1 MKAESVSP
9 EELQLWLA
17 GYVLGDLSPEEADR
31 LEALL
36 KLRPELHRELQAL
49 QQALET
55 AYGVEEKQP
64 PPALRASLLQHM
76 RSRQPNRCA
85 PPPGLPRDPV
95 SGSGAWGRWPQ
106 A

>member
-36 KLRPELHRELQAL
+36 KLRPELHRELQL
-49 QQALET
+49 CN
-55 AYGVEEKQP
+55 
-64 PPALRASLLQHM
+64 RHW
-76 RSRQPNRCA
+76 RQPT
-85 PPPGLPRDPV
+85 V
-95 SGSGAWGRWPQ
+95 
-106 A
+106 